1 MSPAKIYLIV
11 FGILTLI
18 GGVMGYVKAS
28 SIASLVAGGVA
39 GILLLVAAFLIPGQ
53 AQAGLILGLVV
64 SVLLLGRFG
73 PVLLKGGSFM
83 PAGLMVL
90 LSIPAIV
97 LTLLALLRK

>member
-1 MSPAKIYLIV
+1 MTPAKIYLIV
-11 FGILTLI
+11 FGILTVL

-28 SIASLVAGGVA
+28 SAASLIAGGVA
-39 GILLLVAAFLIPGQ
+39 GILLLVAAFLIPAQ
-53 AQAGLILGLVV
+53 AQAGLILGLIV

-73 PVLLKGGSFM
+73 PALLKGGGFM

-90 LSIPAIV
+90 LSLPAIV